1 MKRLDEFQ
9 VLPRLVGIWQ
19 GHWIALDT
27 QGKELYQFTSVL
39 HQKIVD
45 NQWVQTNKNKYSDG
59 TQETIHFEGTVIADN
74 SLLIES
80 SDPPY
85 SDFKMIVDEHGK
97 QLIIIS
103 VSEKKTDSLLATET
117 INLLS
122 PNQRIRTLQQFKS
135 PNGQLRGFTL
145 VNEQKI
151 G

>member
-19 GHWIALDT
+19 GHWIALDP
-27 QGKELYQFTSVL
+27 QGKELYEFTSVL
-39 HQKIVD
+39 HQKIID
-45 NQWVQTNKNKYSDG
+45 NKWVQTNENKYSDG
-59 TQETIHFEGTVIADN
+59 RRETIHFGGTVIADN

-80 SDPPY
+80 PDPPY
-85 SDFKMIVDEHGK
+85 SDFKMIIDEHGK

-103 VSEKKTDSLLATET
+103 VSEKKTDALLATET
-117 INLLS
+117 INLVS